1 MKPKRIKTKRD
12 PNGTYTRIR
21 KYKYYY
27 KQVYGQFW
35 IGHKHNNTLRMAGKA
50 PYRSRQVY
58 IAELREL
65 NHLSKQHS
73 KEE

>member
-1 MKPKRIKTKRD
+1 MKPKRIKTKRE

-21 KYKYYY
+21 KYKHFC

-35 IGHKHNNTLRMAGKA
+35 TGHNNALRMAGKA

-65 NHLSKQHS
+65 SYLSKQHS